1 MSSPLAPAMLEEFPL
16 GNFNG
21 QDFKFVPQRRL
32 GLLRQSCCETD
43 TLLQGQ
49 YLKDGQELVSAFNIF
64 KLKFFNLE
72 NSSNWYLGIWYN
84 NFYLSGNKKYGDIQ
98 DKAVWIANRNN
109 PILGRSGSLTV
120 DSLGRLRILR
130 GASSLL
136 ELSSTETTGNT
147 TLKLLDS
154 GNLQLQ
160 EMDSDGSMRRIL
172 WQSFDYP
179 TDTLLPGMKLGFN
192 VKNGKRWELTSWLGD
207 TLPASGSL
215 VFGMDANITN
225 RLTILWRGNM
235 YWASGLWFKG
245 GFSLDELNG
254 YGFLFSFISTE
265 SEHYFMYSGDQKYA
279 GTFFPAIMI
288 DQQGILHI
296 YRLDREHLHVHCSP
310 FNLDSNFDCYRQ
322 NPRDCLHA
330 GCIVPVQEEPYGLR
344 YSFRETV
351 SAFSSNGFIL
361 NETGGRFS
369 SADCH
374 AICMQNSSCLAYA
387 STNLDGTGCE
397 IWNIDPTD
405 KKSSS
410 QSPRTIYIRVKGVV
424 VNQEHEKAATWLVVV
439 ASLFLMIPV
448 TWFIIYLVL
457 RKFKVKVTVIFRG
470 MFYFLWGKVIPQ
482 MIGCIRRRLPT
493 LRVGS
498 TIDQEMLLRE
508 LGIDRRRRGKRSA
521 RKNNNELQIFS
532 FESVALATDY
542 FSDANKLG
550 EGEDR
555 PSMLDVVSMIYG
567 DGNNALSLPKEP
579 AFYDGP
585 RRSSPEMEVEPP
597 ELENVSANRVTITVM
612 EASCCSETSKGK
624 NSNLSARVGQSCCEK
639 DTLQQGQYLKDG
651 QELNS
656 PFNIFKLKF
665 FNLKNSS
672 NWWYLGIWYNN
683 LYLHNNNK
691 FYSDTEDRAVWIANR
706 NNPISGRSGSLTVD
720 SLGRLKILRGSESL
734 LELSSTETTGNT
746 TLKLLDSGNLQLQEM
761 DSDGSMRRILWQSFD
776 YPTDTLL
783 PGMKLGFN
791 VKSGKQWEL
800 TSWLGD
806 TSPASGS
813 FVFGMD
819 ANVTNRLN
827 ILWRGNL
834 FWASE
839 LWFKGQFLTEKFNKL
854 GFVFSFVS
862 TESEHYFLYSGD
874 DNYSGIFPRIM
885 IDQQGTLQTIILNGV
900 QQHFRCSPVFGDK
913 LEYGCYR
920 TKSINCV
927 RKYYGDVDKNG
938 YCLHSQHK
946 SCWSFGDHFRDTVFP
961 SLGNGFILS
970 ETDGRL
976 SSYDCYV
983 KCLQNCSCLAYAS
996 PHADVAV
1003 IFRGMFY
1010 FLWGKVIPQ
1019 MIGCIRR
1026 RLPTLRVGSTIDQD
1040 MLLRELGIDRRRR
1053 GRRSARNNNNN
1064 ELQIFSFESV
1074 AFATDYFSDA
1084 NKLGEGGFG
1093 PVYKVWSLFK
1103 DNRVHEVVDPSLGDS
1118 AVENPQV
1125 LRCIQV
1131 ALLCVQ
1137 QNAEDRPSM
1146 LEVVSMIYG
1155 DGNNALSLPNEP
1167 AFYDGPRRSSPEID
1181 VEPPELENVSANRVT
1196 ITVMEAR

>member
-1 MSSPLAPAMLEEFPL
+1 MWSNGIFLIFFTLSLLL
-16 GNFNG
+16 G
-21 QDFKFVPQRRL
+21 
-32 GLLRQSCCETD
+32 QSCCETD

-136 ELSSTETTGNT
+136 EISSTETTGNT

-160 EMDSDGSMRRIL
+160 EMDSDGSMRQIL

-245 GFSLDELNG
+245 GFSLEVLNE

-265 SEHYFMYSGDQKYA
+265 SEHYFMYSDDHKFA

-296 YRLDREHLHVHCSP
+296 YRLDRERLHTS
-310 FNLDSNFDCYRQ
+310 L
-322 NPRDCLHA
+322 L
-330 GCIVPVQEEPYGLR
+330 YGLFAR
-344 YSFRETV
+344 WYSFRETV

-374 AICMQNSSCLAYA
+374 AICMQNSSCIAYA

-410 QSPRTIYIRVKGVV
+410 QQIYVKPRARKGGNLASCCGITIPNYTCDLVK
-424 VNQEHEKAATWLVVV
+424 
-439 ASLFLMIPV
+439 I
-448 TWFIIYLVL
+448 
-457 RKFKVKVTVIFRG
+457 
-470 MFYFLWGKVIPQ
+470 
-482 MIGCIRRRLPT
+482 CIRITQMLPSQLCSLTNKFTTFCVFLIQRLPT

-498 TIDQEMLLRE
+498 TIDQEMLL
-508 LGIDRRRRGKRSA
+508 
-521 RKNNNELQIFS
+521 
-532 FESVALATDY
+532 
-542 FSDANKLG
+542 
-550 EGEDR
+550 
-555 PSMLDVVSMIYG
+555 PS
-567 DGNNALSLPKEP
+567 
-579 AFYDGP
+579 
-585 RRSSPEMEVEPP
+585 
-597 ELENVSANRVTITVM
+597 
-612 EASCCSETSKGK
+612 
-624 NSNLSARVGQSCCEK
+624 
-639 DTLQQGQYLKDG
+639 
-651 QELNS
+651 
-656 PFNIFKLKF
+656 
-665 FNLKNSS
+665 
-672 NWWYLGIWYNN
+672 
-683 LYLHNNNK
+683 
-691 FYSDTEDRAVWIANR
+691 
-706 NNPISGRSGSLTVD
+706 
-720 SLGRLKILRGSESL
+720 
-734 LELSSTETTGNT
+734 
-746 TLKLLDSGNLQLQEM
+746 
-761 DSDGSMRRILWQSFD
+761 
-776 YPTDTLL
+776 
-783 PGMKLGFN
+783 
-791 VKSGKQWEL
+791 
-800 TSWLGD
+800 
-806 TSPASGS
+806 
-813 FVFGMD
+813 
-819 ANVTNRLN
+819 
-827 ILWRGNL
+827 
-834 FWASE
+834 
-839 LWFKGQFLTEKFNKL
+839 
-854 GFVFSFVS
+854 
-862 TESEHYFLYSGD
+862 
-874 DNYSGIFPRIM
+874 
-885 IDQQGTLQTIILNGV
+885 
-900 QQHFRCSPVFGDK
+900 
-913 LEYGCYR
+913 
-920 TKSINCV
+920 
-927 RKYYGDVDKNG
+927 
-938 YCLHSQHK
+938 
-946 SCWSFGDHFRDTVFP
+946 
-961 SLGNGFILS
+961 
-970 ETDGRL
+970 
-976 SSYDCYV
+976 
-983 KCLQNCSCLAYAS
+983 
-996 PHADVAV
+996 
-1003 IFRGMFY
+1003 
-1010 FLWGKVIPQ
+1010 
-1019 MIGCIRR
+1019 
-1026 RLPTLRVGSTIDQD
+1026 
-1040 MLLRELGIDRRRR
+1040 
-1053 GRRSARNNNNN
+1053 
-1064 ELQIFSFESV
+1064 
-1074 AFATDYFSDA
+1074 SDA

-1093 PVYKVWSLFK
+1093 PVYKGSLIDGEEVAIKRLSLASGQGLVEFKNEAMLIAKLQHTNLVQLLGCCIEKDEKMLVYEYMPNKSLDYFLFDPLRKNILDWTLRFRIMEGIIQGLLYLHKYSRLKVIHRDIKASNILLDEDMNPKISDFGMARIFGAQESRANTKRVAGTFGYMSPEYFREGLFSAKSDVFSFGVLMLEIICGRKNNSFHHDSEGPLNLIVHVWSLFK
-1103 DNRVHEVVDPSLGDS
+1103 ENRVHEVIDPSLGDS

-1125 LRCIQV
+1125 LRCVQV

-1167 AFYDGPRRSSPEID
+1167 AFYDGPRRSSPEME